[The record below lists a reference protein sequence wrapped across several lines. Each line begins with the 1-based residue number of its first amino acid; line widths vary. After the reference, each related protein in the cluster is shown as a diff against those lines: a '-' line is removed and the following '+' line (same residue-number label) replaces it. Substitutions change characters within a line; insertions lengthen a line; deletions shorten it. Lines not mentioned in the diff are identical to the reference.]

1 MELKEEN
8 DKLKEELE
16 KLKKEIEEKGE
27 DDCTISVSIG
37 ALVSF
42 FACAISFAICIV
54 SQDPWD
60 KKVFATGV
68 FIFAVLTIILIIGL
82 ANEKGKSKIYK
93 FKNKSYYGNA

>member
-16 KLKKEIEEKGE
+16 KLKKEIEEKDE

-42 FACAISFAICIV
+42 FACAVSFTICLV
-54 SQDPWD
+54 SQDPWS
-60 KKVFATGV
+60 KKVFASGSLV
-68 FIFAVLTIILIIGL
+68 FALLTIILIIGF